1 MKKIRK
7 QFLPLLIISACAL
20 AVTLFFIGL
29 LPFALYPK
37 WAKAAVPAAGWAG
50 FFFVLY
56 RVWVRFVLPHQDGI
70 RKRWVFHTLL
80 SAGLT
85 AVTLSLTL
93 TFSPLYPAVHQ
104 ITFQTS
110 DPVTFL
116 WFSVEVRE
124 TKRNVEPDE
133 VKYIGEWERGDHYG
147 AAHPDHS
154 PAQIQVRY
162 LVNISDPAY
171 YQFNFF
177 RGDQPADVEVTIND
191 ETTRIHIPA
200 VENERDFFRASVPIP
215 RGNTFSLFYRVW
227 LALFPVI
234 RFTSLFIFYFLASVW
249 IGSRPS
255 GRGNPV
261 LQYGLLFVLTYL
273 LYNALHFQNE
283 MVSFW
288 NQKPVWLLAA
298 AAAFLLVPAAL
309 LKLVQKYPRS
319 EAWLLGAVFA
329 AAVGLRLYWVSM
341 VPTAQVSD
349 FGDFHRWALQLAEGK
364 PGLVMNYYFDFTR
377 LLSLA
382 YRIYPSDRMAVGLNI
397 LFSLATM
404 AGLVWICR
412 EAGHRQAGLAAAW
425 LFAILPSQIGMT
437 GIVCTDIIS
446 TAALVFCAA
455 FLVRYTRD
463 SKWYWLAAAGF
474 CLAAGFMI
482 RGVLIMYAPLFLLP
496 LLWKGGLSF
505 RDGQNRKAIAAYALF
520 GLAGFAAGVALV
532 KLAVLP
538 ARVDDMVQAEYKIA
552 AWTLLNGTNMEA
564 KGRNN
569 LADEK
574 LVYAWNRREAFTE
587 GAPLI
592 LRRIFSD
599 PIAYYRFL
607 KVKYNH
613 IFAND
618 AYGADLA
625 FLGEDM
631 NYLTFQTNWKYPA
644 ADVRSGYA
652 QVSQYAYLCLLGAAL
667 AFVFRFRASHA
678 RVGWMCLM
686 VLLLAMVGFAFFEVQ
701 PRYHIPLMPFL
712 VLPAALALAAPFLN
726 HEGQDCLAPNRAE
739 DRAAG

>member
-20 AVTLFFIGL
+20 AVTLFIIGL

-191 ETTRIHIPA
+191 ETTRIHIPV

-273 LYNALHFQNE
+273 LYNSLHFQNE

-288 NQKPVWLLAA
+288 NQNPIWLLAA

-329 AAVGLRLYWVSM
+329 AAVGL
-341 VPTAQVSD
+341 
-349 FGDFHRWALQLAEGK
+349 
-364 PGLVMNYYFDFTR
+364 
-377 LLSLA
+377 
-382 YRIYPSDRMAVGLNI
+382 
-397 LFSLATM
+397 
-404 AGLVWICR
+404 
-412 EAGHRQAGLAAAW
+412 
-425 LFAILPSQIGMT
+425 
-437 GIVCTDIIS
+437 
-446 TAALVFCAA
+446 
-455 FLVRYTRD
+455 
-463 SKWYWLAAAGF
+463 
-474 CLAAGFMI
+474 
-482 RGVLIMYAPLFLLP
+482 
-496 LLWKGGLSF
+496 
-505 RDGQNRKAIAAYALF
+505 
-520 GLAGFAAGVALV
+520 
-532 KLAVLP
+532 
-538 ARVDDMVQAEYKIA
+538 
-552 AWTLLNGTNMEA
+552 
-564 KGRNN
+564 
-569 LADEK
+569 
-574 LVYAWNRREAFTE
+574 
-587 GAPLI
+587 
-592 LRRIFSD
+592 
-599 PIAYYRFL
+599 
-607 KVKYNH
+607 
-613 IFAND
+613 
-618 AYGADLA
+618 
-625 FLGEDM
+625 
-631 NYLTFQTNWKYPA
+631 
-644 ADVRSGYA
+644 
-652 QVSQYAYLCLLGAAL
+652 
-667 AFVFRFRASHA
+667 
-678 RVGWMCLM
+678 
-686 VLLLAMVGFAFFEVQ
+686 
-701 PRYHIPLMPFL
+701 
-712 VLPAALALAAPFLN
+712 
-726 HEGQDCLAPNRAE
+726 
-739 DRAAG
+739 